1 MFKMQKDHDYE
12 IYYKYFRR
20 NTLGSNELV
29 PYFQPKKRDTKRKEK
44 LSSETDSEF
53 TLRHPRIRLPRRKI
67 NKELWMLVVLSRYH
81 SLEEFMEPKTSI
93 TLISKRLSLPKT
105 TVFMLLRRF
114 HERGCKF
121 ESL

>member
-1 MFKMQKDHDYE
+1 MFKEQKDHHYE

-20 NTLGSNELV
+20 NTLGCKELISQ
-29 PYFQPKKRDTKRKEK
+29 FQPKKRDTKRKEK
-44 LSSETDSEF
+44 LSHGTALESP
-53 TLRHPRIRLPRRKI
+53 LRHRRIRLPRRKI